1 MKGEILISYNG
12 MTLASF
18 NIWAFFLQSQM
29 TGQIMLKSEIIE
41 NSEIFIDGEKVEK
54 PEAMFLDN

>member
-1 MKGEILISYNG
+1 
-12 MTLASF
+12 
-18 NIWAFFLQSQM
+18 
-29 TGQIMLKSEIIE
+29 MLKSEIIE